1 MGKRLG
7 VVGLALISAAC
18 SSAQERES
26 SGSVDTYGTSASGS
40 SGNVATASASTGVGS
55 SSTPS
60 ASATSGPPPGPET
73 SSGSSTGDAPKF
85 DLGIQ
90 PDMPPVQEKCPDD
103 ALMANDN
110 GQCAIDPVS
119 YDRDAGLLTLTIVK
133 GQLYELTDPS
143 VEVIFSTDQLGYEGF
158 FTIAREEG
166 TPDVFYMVV
175 ADDDFMHLEPDG
187 ECGITIGACETDC
200 MPAEGGDVCRA
211 FVDDFIPIVAGAYVG
226 SPYTLD
232 TFGRRTSP
240 NGECCADDFS
250 CNASVS
256 SYTEHVVTGPG
267 GTMHFIFQD
276 GFAFLDT
283 MGWSYDPRENV
294 NGEAQ
299 FEFDLCSL
307 PVPEG

>member
-1 MGKRLG
+1 MTG
-7 VVGLALISAAC
+7 
-18 SSAQERES
+18 SSA
-26 SGSVDTYGTSASGS
+26 
-40 SGNVATASASTGVGS
+40 
-55 SSTPS
+55 
-60 ASATSGPPPGPET
+60 
-73 SSGSSTGDAPKF
+73 GSSTGDPPKF
-85 DLGIQ
+85 DLGIA
-90 PDMPPVQEKCPDD
+90 PDMPPSQEICPEDAFMADD
-103 ALMANDN
+103 NDL
-110 GQCAIDPVS
+110 CAIDPVV
-119 YDRDAGLLTLTIVK
+119 YDRDEGFLTLTIVK
-133 GQLYELTDPS
+133 GQLYELNDPS
-143 VEVIFSTDQLGYEGF
+143 VEVIFSTDQVGYEGF

-211 FVDDFIPIVAGAYVG
+211 FVDDFIPIVASAYIG

-240 NGECCADDFS
+240 NGECCADDFT

-256 SYTEHVVTGPG
+256 SYTEHVVSGPG

-283 MGWSYDPRENV
+283 MGWSYEERKNV
-294 NGEAQ
+294 NGDAQ

>member
-1 MGKRLG
+1 
-7 VVGLALISAAC
+7 
-18 SSAQERES
+18 
-26 SGSVDTYGTSASGS
+26 
-40 SGNVATASASTGVGS
+40 
-55 SSTPS
+55 
-60 ASATSGPPPGPET
+60 
-73 SSGSSTGDAPKF
+73 
-85 DLGIQ
+85 
-90 PDMPPVQEKCPDD
+90 MPPIQEVCPEDTFMADD
-103 ALMANDN
+103 NDL
-110 GQCAIDPVS
+110 CAIDPVV
-119 YDRDAGLLTLTIVK
+119 YDRDAGLLTLTIVR

-143 VEVIFSTDQLGYEGF
+143 VEVIFSTDQVGYEGF
-158 FTIAREEG
+158 FTVAREES
-166 TPDVFYMVV
+166 TPEVFYMVV

-187 ECGITIGACETDC
+187 ECGITLGACETDC
-200 MPAEGGDVCRA
+200 MPDEGGEVCRA
-211 FVDDFIPIVAGAYVG
+211 FVDDFIPIVAGAYIG
-226 SPYTLD
+226 SPYALD

-240 NGECCADDFS
+240 NGECCADDFT

-294 NGEAQ
+294 NGDAQ

>member
-1 MGKRLG
+1 M
-7 VVGLALISAAC
+7 GLALITAGC
-18 SSAQERES
+18 SSADERES
-26 SGSVDTYGTSASGS
+26 SGSVDTYGTTASGS
-40 SGNVATASASTGVGS
+40 SGNATTSSSSPTASGSSSSASASAS
-55 SSTPS
+55 S
-60 ASATSGPPPGPET
+60 GLPPGAGT
-73 SSGSSTGDAPKF
+73 SDGSSTGEAPKF
-85 DLGIQ
+85 DLGVQ
-90 PDMPPVQEKCPDD
+90 PDMPPAQEKCPDD
-103 ALMANDN
+103 AFMADDN
-110 GQCAIDPVS
+110 GLCAIDPVV

-143 VEVIFSTDQLGYEGF
+143 VEVIFSTDQVGYEGF

-187 ECGITIGACETDC
+187 ECGITLGACETDC
-200 MPAEGGDVCRA
+200 MPSEGGDVCRA
-211 FVDDFIPIVAGAYVG
+211 FVDDFIPIVASAYVG

-256 SYTEHVVTGPG
+256 SYTEHAVTGPG

-276 GFAFLDT
+276 GFAFLET
-283 MGWSYDPRENV
+283 MGWSYDPRKNV
-294 NGEAQ
+294 NGDAQ